1 MQQGNKIFYL
11 DGILGRAAHGEHP
24 NSRKWGLDKRQVAAW
39 KEGMTGVS
47 KSSSHPNI
55 LKQTI
60 QSLSFHLSSYKL
72 LFLLFQKND
81 KLYMNVHYSIHLWM
95 RI

>member
-24 NSRKWGLDKRQVAAW
+24 NSRKWGLDKRQVTAW

-47 KSSSHPNI
+47 KSFSHPYT

-60 QSLSFHLSSYKL
+60 KFLVFLLYFSLQIALSF
-72 LFLLFQKND
+72 F
-81 KLYMNVHYSIHLWM
+81 
-95 RI
+95 